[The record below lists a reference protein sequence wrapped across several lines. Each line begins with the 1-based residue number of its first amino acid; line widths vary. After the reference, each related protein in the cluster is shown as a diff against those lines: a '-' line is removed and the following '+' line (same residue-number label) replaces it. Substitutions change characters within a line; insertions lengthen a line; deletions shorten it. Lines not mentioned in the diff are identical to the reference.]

1 MCVHMALYYLISLI
15 AAIEMPI
22 CSSLISILISCL
34 SEENC
39 TFFAL
44 DKQRGIMVHY

>member
-1 MCVHMALYYLISLI
+1 MYIHVVSYYLISLI
-15 AAIEMPI
+15 SAIDMSI

-44 DKQRGIMVHY
+44 DKQREIMVHY